1 MASLFVLLP
10 EEPVTDGTEFHFVLS
25 TDGRSLART
34 GYAAAPLLPAATGAG
49 SEVVAVVPAS
59 RMSWHRVDWPR
70 SLPAGSSRLRAA
82 LEGLLEEQLLDE
94 PEAVHFALEPGARAG
109 TGAWVAACDRG
120 WLRAALNALEIAGR
134 HPARVVPEVAPE
146 APAGWLATGEPDAA
160 WLIARGPAGVQRVPL
175 GPGVT
180 DLLPA
185 TGADDALLLAEPA
198 VSALAEACLQRPAV
212 LQTPA
217 QRWLQAAQSRW
228 DLAQFDL
235 ARSARTRWLR
245 RSTAAFSTLWRT
257 PEWRPAR
264 WALGVLLVAQLAGL
278 NAWAWMERQSLDAKR
293 LAVRDTLTATFP
305 QVRVVVDA
313 PAQMEREVSALRQ
326 ATGAPAPADLESL
339 LGALARLPE
348 AGSVTDIDYA
358 NGQLRLRGT
367 GGTSGAWQ
375 AAAPALRNQG
385 LVAQLQGEWLQVKP
399 EGLP

>member
-10 EEPVTDGTEFHFVLS
+10 EEPVADSAEFSFALS

-34 GYAAAPLLPAATGAG
+34 GCVAAPLLPAARGAG

-59 RMSWHRVDWPR
+59 RLSWHRVDWPR
-70 SLPAGSSRLRAA
+70 SLPAGSPRLRAA

-109 TGAWVAACDRG
+109 ATAWVAACDRA
-120 WLRAALNALEIAGR
+120 WLRGAVQALEAAGH
-134 HPARVVPEVAPE
+134 HPARLVPEVAPE
-146 APAGWLATGEPDAA
+146 APAAWLASGEPEEA

-185 TGADDALLLAEPA
+185 ALADDALLLAEPA
-198 VSALAEACLQRPAV
+198 VSAWAEACLQRPAV

-235 ARSARTRWLR
+235 ARSPRTRWLR
-245 RSTAAFSTLWRT
+245 RGTAAFSTLWRA

-313 PAQMEREVSALRQ
+313 PAQMEREVTALRQ
-326 ATGAPAPADLESL
+326 ATGAPSPADLESL

-348 AGSVTDIDYA
+348 ARAVTDIEYA
-358 NGQLRLRGT
+358 NGQLRLRGL
-367 GGTSGAWQ
+367 GWSNGQLQ

-385 LVAQLQGEWLQVKP
+385 LVAQLQGEWLLLKP
-399 EGLP
+399 EVRP